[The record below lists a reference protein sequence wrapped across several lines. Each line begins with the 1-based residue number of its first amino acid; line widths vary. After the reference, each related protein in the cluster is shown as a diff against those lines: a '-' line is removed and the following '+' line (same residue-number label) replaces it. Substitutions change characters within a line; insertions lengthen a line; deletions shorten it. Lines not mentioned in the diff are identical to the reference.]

1 MRQDLLELMR
11 YRDLLYTLAWRDI
24 KVRYKQ
30 SVLGFLWAL
39 FMPLLIV
46 AAGMLV
52 RFGYSRLSGQAV
64 GWVDT
69 AEVAVR
75 AVPWAFFVSSLRAAT
90 LSLMSNTPLVT
101 KIYFPKSVLPIAATF
116 SQFVDLGVAYLAL
129 AVVLGIAGIG
139 AGAVLLWVPPLLA
152 LLACLVIGLG
162 LLLSALALFFRD
174 VKFIVEILLTFGIF
188 FTPVFYDV
196 EMFGSWGTYL
206 MLNPLAP
213 VLEALEAVIIR
224 GQTPH
229 LGWLAYGAAC
239 ALLMLWAS
247 YRTFT
252 RLEPSFA
259 EYI

>member
-1 MRQDLLELMR
+1 MRQDLRELLQ
-11 YRDLLYTLAWRDI
+11 YRDLLYMLAWRDI

-64 GWVDT
+64 GWMDS

-101 KIYFPKSVLPIAATF
+101 KIYFPKSVLPIAATL
-116 SQFVDLGVAYLAL
+116 SQLVDLGIAYLVLGLAL
-129 AVVLGIAGIG
+129 AIAG
-139 AGAVLLWVPPLLA
+139 AGAGAALLWVPLL
-152 LLACLVIGLG
+152 LLLLVCLVIALG

-196 EMFGSWGTYL
+196 EMFGSWAPYL
-206 MLNPLAP
+206 LLNPLAP
-213 VLEALEAVIIR
+213 ILEGLEGCIIR
-224 GQTPH
+224 NESPH
-229 LGWLAYGAAC
+229 FGWLAYSAAC
-239 ALLMLWAS
+239 ALLLLGTS